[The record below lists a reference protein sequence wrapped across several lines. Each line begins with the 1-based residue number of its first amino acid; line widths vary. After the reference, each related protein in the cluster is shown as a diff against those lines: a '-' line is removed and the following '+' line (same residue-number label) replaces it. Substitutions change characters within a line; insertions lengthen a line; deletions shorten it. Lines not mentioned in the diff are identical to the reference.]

1 MLSVVVVGSVNLDLS
16 ARVARLPAPGETVS
30 GASLSRFPGGKG
42 ANQALAARR
51 LGARVTLHAAV
62 GEDINADEALA
73 LLSDGGVDLAYVQ
86 RLEDAPTG
94 IAMIAVTPAGENQI
108 IVAPGANRQLKAPPR
123 ELLEADLL
131 ISQLETPAAVIAD
144 IVRAFE
150 GFVCVNLAP
159 AREVE
164 VSVLQRAD
172 LLVVNELEANWYG
185 ASLSAATGFVA
196 TTYGASGA
204 KLLRNGVVVAEASPP
219 RVEAVDTTG
228 AGDTFTAALA
238 LKLAAGWSA
247 PDALEY
253 ACAAGALSATRPG
266 AQPSL
271 PTGEEVRELL
281 EAD

>member
-16 ARVARLPAPGETVS
+16 ARVARLPAPGETVT
-30 GASLSRFPGGKG
+30 GATLSRFPGGKG

-51 LGARVTLHAAV
+51 LGARVMLHAAV
-62 GEDINADEALA
+62 GEDLNADEALA
-73 LLSDGGVDLAYVQ
+73 LLSEGGVDLAYVQ

-108 IVAPGANRQLKAPPR
+108 IVAPGANAKLRTPPR
-123 ELLEADLL
+123 DQLEADLL
-131 ISQLETPAAVIAD
+131 ISQLETPAAVIAE
-144 IVRAFE
+144 IVRGFE

-172 LLVVNELEANWYG
+172 LLVVNEIESDWYG
-185 ASLSAATGFVA
+185 ASLTAAEGFVA
-196 TTYGASGA
+196 TTYGSAGA
-204 KLLRNGVVVAEASPP
+204 NLSRNGVVVAEAQPP
-219 RVEAVDTTG
+219 RVDAVDTTG

-238 LKLAAGWSA
+238 LKLAAGWAA
-247 PDALEY
+247 PEALEF
-253 ACAAGALSATRPG
+253 ACAAGALAATRAG

-271 PTGEEVRELL
+271 PSADEVRELL
-281 EAD
+281 DR